1 MKYKWVAF
9 KSILVWV
16 EEVVCKIMILYIC
29 TGGMHLHL
37 RLYSKLILETMILK
51 YIRIPS

>member
-16 EEVVCKIMILYIC
+16 EEVVVQNYDTLYLHWWYAFAFKIIF
-29 TGGMHLHL
+29 
-37 RLYSKLILETMILK
+37 
-51 YIRIPS
+51 

>member
-16 EEVVCKIMILYIC
+16 EEVVVQNYDTLYLHWWYVDYPIDTTQHNTRQHN
-29 TGGMHLHL
+29 TG
-37 RLYSKLILETMILK
+37 
-51 YIRIPS
+51 